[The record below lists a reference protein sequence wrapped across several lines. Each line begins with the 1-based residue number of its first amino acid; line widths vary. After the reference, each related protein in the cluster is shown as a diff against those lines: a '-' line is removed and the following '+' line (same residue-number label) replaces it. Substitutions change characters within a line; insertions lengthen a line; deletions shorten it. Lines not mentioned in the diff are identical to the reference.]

1 LIADAGR
8 RDFTVNALYYT
19 SIGITLTNDA
29 PIGAALRVDTDELV
43 TQLTKQGRS
52 YIHSVQLLILQN
64 NEEIEQLVVD

>member
-19 SIGITLTNDA
+19 NIGVTVTHNA
-29 PIGAALRVDTDELV
+29 PIGAALRVDTDELI

-52 YIHSVQLLILQN
+52 YIHSMQLLILQN
-64 NEEIEQLVVD
+64 IDAIEELVVD